1 MKFLK
6 QMNEG
11 LESRYVPVRKIN
23 IPFKESIQNRPN
35 KRIKEKLTQAQY
47 NEGQIF
53 VDDFGNEYKFI
64 TRQRWED
71 DERYYA
77 FKPLSSEGIAKSKEF
92 ASDWKNDKGP
102 YAWWN
107 GDTLWLDSGNS
118 LLTLKE
124 SLKKK
129 SGKRLKE
136 SVSDYFD
143 DSKYVSQVRFD
154 FGHNGDYDPD
164 LISTEIQKIMDKLNL
179 EFYGYVDFENVTD
192 SYNESL
198 KKKSNNSTRR
208 R

>member
-11 LESRYVPVRKIN
+11 LESRYVPTKKVNIVTNESLKEGLSKSKREEILNSLREASVNINDSWINFDAYGGEEDKELINELGKIAKLLNDFFMKFRNVRIE
-23 IPFKESIQNRPN
+23 ESHKKNSN
-35 KRIKEKLTQAQY
+35 NRIKEKLTQAQY

-77 FKPLSSEGIAKSKEF
+77 FKPLSNEGIAKSKEF
-92 ASDWKNDKGP
+92 ANDWKNNKGP

-129 SGKRLKE
+129 SN
-136 SVSDYFD
+136 S
-143 DSKYVSQVRFD
+143 
-154 FGHNGDYDPD
+154 
-164 LISTEIQKIMDKLNL
+164 
-179 EFYGYVDFENVTD
+179 
-192 SYNESL
+192 
-198 KKKSNNSTRR
+198 STRR
-208 R
+208 K